1 MIEQAV
7 QLRTV
12 PSAAGGFLLEEPA
25 ASCGAQGGTLLC
37 QVLALVGAAAV
48 AEQGTHDRL
57 VEGFCKVRSLGN
69 HDAASRWRSSLPI
82 SAISSFPRSNA
93 PAIQKKPWIMSS

>member
-25 ASCGAQGGTLLC
+25 ASCGAQGGPLLC
-37 QVLALVGAAAV
+37 QVLPLAGDAAV
-48 AEQGTHDRL
+48 AW
-57 VEGFCKVRSLGN
+57 S
-69 HDAASRWRSSLPI
+69 
-82 SAISSFPRSNA
+82 
-93 PAIQKKPWIMSS
+93 